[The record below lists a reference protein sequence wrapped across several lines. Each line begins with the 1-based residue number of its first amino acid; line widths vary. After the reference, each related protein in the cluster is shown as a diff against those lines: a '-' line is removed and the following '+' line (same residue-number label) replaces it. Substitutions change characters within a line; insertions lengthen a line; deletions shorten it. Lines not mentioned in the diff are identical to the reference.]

1 MIICHYLFWLCVII
15 WLRLF
20 LIICYSCGQIT
31 PPNTHT
37 HTPFYTPNTHGY
49 QHTHT
54 HPSTPPIHT
63 DIHTHTHA
71 GLDFKFISWLPAA
84 RHRSRRSDARDRSR
98 TGRRRAG
105 DGGPSR
111 RRWHEPATATRQ
123 ARAGG
128 EDLNDLRLMSK
139 TIAAIAERVENNVTS
154 SMDATEGGSR
164 RRWSKW
170 SNVQDDRR
178 DRRARRK

>member
-37 HTPFYTPNTHGY
+37 H
-49 QHTHT
+49 
-54 HPSTPPIHT
+54 PSTPPIHT
-63 DIHTHTHA
+63 RIYTRTHTQGLTSSLSA
-71 GLDFKFISWLPAA
+71 GCQAQEQALRCQWSFANGQA
-84 RHRSRRSDARDRSR
+84 
-98 TGRRRAG
+98 T
-105 DGGPSR
+105 SR

>member
-37 HTPFYTPNTHGY
+37 HTHTPFYTPNTHGY
-49 QHTHT
+49 
-54 HPSTPPIHT
+54 
-63 DIHTHTHA
+63 THA
-71 GLDFKFISWLPAA
+71 HTRRAWLQVYQLAA
-84 RHRSRRSDARDRSR
+84 RGQAQEQALRCQRSFANGQA
-98 TGRRRAG
+98 T
-105 DGGPSR
+105 SR

>member
-31 PPNTHT
+31 PPNTL
-37 HTPFYTPNTHGY
+37 
-49 QHTHT
+49 THT

-128 EDLNDLRLMSK
+128 DDLNDLMSK

-170 SNVQDDRR
+170 SNVQDDRC

>member
-1 MIICHYLFWLCVII
+1 MILIYFGLFELFDYDYLSLFVLIMCNYLIKII
-15 WLRLF
+15 LNYLLF
-20 LIICYSCGQIT
+20 MRSNNPAQ
-31 PPNTHT
+31 HT
-37 HTPFYTPNTHGY
+37 HTPLYTPNT
-49 QHTHT
+49 
-54 HPSTPPIHT
+54 HT

-164 RRWSKW
+164 RR
-170 SNVQDDRR
+170 
-178 DRRARRK
+178 

>member
-49 QHTHT
+49 
-54 HPSTPPIHT
+54 
-63 DIHTHTHA
+63 THA
-71 GLDFKFISWLPAA
+71 HTRRAWLQVYQLAA
-84 RHRSRRSDARDRSR
+84 RHRSRRSDASDRSR

-105 DGGPSR
+105 DGGTSR

>member
-1 MIICHYLFWLCVII
+1 LILIYFGLFELFDYDYLSLFVLIMCNYLIKIILNYL
-15 WLRLF
+15 LF
-20 LIICYSCGQIT
+20 MRSNN
-31 PPNTHT
+31 PA
-37 HTPFYTPNTHGY
+37 

-105 DGGPSR
+105 DGGTSR

-164 RRWSKW
+164 RR
-170 SNVQDDRR
+170 
-178 DRRARRK
+178 